1 MPFIKFKQPTVTFPL
16 FVTFIIIFVLS
27 ILQSN
32 VYAQD
37 SVKTQTT
44 PTYTYKKFLFLKWK
58 KKVKVIDSTDRKL
71 DKLLAEYDSLT
82 LLKKQLA
89 ERTRQKALQ
98 DSLKALV
105 LADTVLTPFYQ
116 PESIRFGVDGGFWLK
131 GIASKDPVSYYTQN
145 KSYDGSIEMSF
156 RGNKWFLVGEFGYSM
171 ASPLLPSTTKATQA
185 LQLTTAKGF
194 QNDVSGGYILL
205 GVEYNFMRKYFND
218 EALVAG
224 VRYGRSFFNHSL
236 AYSLIEDS
244 LWNVQVPDNEIVQ
257 GSMEQTGLSADWFEL
272 VGGLKVNVWKNIF
285 VGTTVRIFLLNG
297 IYGEEQPL
305 NTSFTTTIYDFI
317 PPLDPPITKPLPNYK
332 QSGVILRA
340 NEIPGFGN
348 TESPARLSFS
358 VTVSYRINLKKR
370 PSVVIEQY

>member
-1 MPFIKFKQPTVTFPL
+1 MPFIRFKQPTITFPFCVIFMIL
-16 FVTFIIIFVLS
+16 FVLFVL
-27 ILQSN
+27 QPK

-37 SVKTQTT
+37 SIKTQTT
-44 PTYTYKKFLFLKWK
+44 PTYIYKKFLFLKWK

-71 DKLLAEYDSLT
+71 DKLVAQYDSLT
-82 LLKKQLA
+82 LLKRQLV
-89 ERTRQKALQ
+89 ERNRQKFLQ

-105 LADTVLTPFYQ
+105 LADTVLAPFYQ
-116 PESIRFGVDGGFWLK
+116 PESIRFGVDGAFWLK
-131 GIASKDPVSYYTQN
+131 GIASKRPVTYYTQN
-145 KSYDGSIEMSF
+145 KSYDGNVEMSF
-156 RGNKWFLVGEFGYSM
+156 RGNKWFLVGEFGYSS
-171 ASPLLPSTTKATQA
+171 ASPFVESTTKATQA
-185 LQLTTAKGF
+185 LQLTPANGF
-194 QNDVSGGYILL
+194 QYDVSGGYFRI

-244 LWNVQVPDNEIVQ
+244 LWNVKVADNEIVN

-272 VGGLKVNVWKNIF
+272 VGGLKVNIWKDIF
-285 VGTTVRIFLLNG
+285 VGTTVRILLLNG
-297 IYGEEQPL
+297 IYGEDKPL
-305 NTSFTTTIYDFI
+305 KTVFTSTIF
-317 PPLDPPITKPLPNYK
+317 DPNFKDPIVTPLPNYK
-332 QSGVILRA
+332 QNAVILRA

>member
-1 MPFIKFKQPTVTFPL
+1 MRFKQPTITFPFCVIFVIL
-16 FVTFIIIFVLS
+16 FVLFVL
-27 ILQSN
+27 QPK

-58 KKVKVIDSTDRKL
+58 KKVKVIDSTDLKL
-71 DKLLAEYDSLT
+71 DKMLAEYDSLT

-89 ERTRQKALQ
+89 EKTRQKTLQ

-116 PESIRFGVDGGFWLK
+116 PESIRFGVDGAFWLK
-131 GIASKDPVSYYTQN
+131 GIASKDPVGYYTQN
-145 KSYDGSIEMSF
+145 KSYDGNVEMSF
-156 RGNKWFLVGEFGYSM
+156 RGNKWFLIGEFGYST
-171 ASPLLPSTTKATQA
+171 ASPLLSSTTKATQA
-185 LQLTTAKGF
+185 SQLTPANGF
-194 QNDVSGGYILL
+194 QYDVSGGYFRV

-244 LWNVQVPDNEIVQ
+244 LWNVKEPENEIVQ
-257 GSMEQTGLSADWFEL
+257 GSMEQSALSADWFEL
-272 VGGLKVNVWKNIF
+272 VGGLKVNIWKNIF
-285 VGTTVRIFLLNG
+285 VGTTVRILLLNG
-297 IYGEEQPL
+297 IYGEEKPL
-305 NTSFTTTIYDFI
+305 NTSFTSTVF
-317 PPLDPPITKPLPNYK
+317 DPTSPTPIVKPLPNYK
-332 QSGVILRA
+332 QSGVLLRA

-348 TESPARLSFS
+348 TESSARLSFS
-358 VTVSYRINLKKR
+358 ITVSYRINLKKR
-370 PSVVIEQY
+370 PAVVIEQY

>member
-1 MPFIKFKQPTVTFPL
+1 MRFKQPTITFPFCVIFMIL
-16 FVTFIIIFVLS
+16 FVVFVL
-27 ILQSN
+27 QPK

-58 KKVKVIDSTDRKL
+58 KKVKVIDSTHRKL

-89 ERTRQKALQ
+89 EKNRQKALQ

-116 PESIRFGVDGGFWLK
+116 PESIRFGVDGAFWIK
-131 GIASKDPVSYYTQN
+131 GIASKTPVSYYTQN
-145 KSYDGSIEMSF
+145 KSYDGNIEMSF
-156 RGNKWFLVGEFGYSM
+156 RGNKWFLVGEFGHSS
-171 ASPLLPSTTKATQA
+171 AAPFVELSTKAAQA
-185 LQLTTAKGF
+185 LRLIPANAF
-194 QNDVSGGYILL
+194 QYEVSGGYFRV

-224 VRYGRSFFNHSL
+224 VRYGRSFFNHNL
-236 AYSLIEDS
+236 QYGLIEDS
-244 LWNVQVPDNEIVQ
+244 LWNVKIADSEITI
-257 GSMEQTGLSADWFEL
+257 GSMQASGLSADWFEL

-285 VGTTVRIFLLNG
+285 VGTTVRILLLNG
-297 IYGEEQPL
+297 IYGENQPL
-305 NTSFTTTIYDFI
+305 QSSFTSTVF
-317 PPLDPPITKPLPNYK
+317 DPTSPTPIVKTLTNYK
-332 QSGVILRA
+332 QNAVILRA

-348 TESPARLSFS
+348 TESSARLSFS
-358 VTVSYRINLKKR
+358 FTVSYRINLKKR